1 MARLIAQEQY
11 RFVLLVR
18 ARSLDHAVE
27 RTQRYLQPHFDVDRR
42 ADFEKL
48 LRERIIVGDL
58 TAKTPEFANDSRFL
72 QCRRVLHMA
81 ANTYFGARYDG
92 GAANIGGARAIFD
105 ISCERLS
112 NRLERYVHCST
123 SWVTGVPSCGIFD
136 DNNNNNNSNRISN
149 DEESSTNKVDSPT
162 LIDESF
168 VNCEKTIINKNNSG
182 FYLFNFL
189 KEI

>member
-1 MARLIAQEQY
+1 MLLKERNAIYSRTLTLI
-11 RFVLLVR
+11 
-18 ARSLDHAVE
+18 VE
-27 RTQRYLQPHFDVDRR
+27 RISRNCCANESLSVISQRKRQSLPTIRDSCNVDVSYIW
-42 ADFEKL
+42 L
-48 LRERIIVGDL
+48 PIRI
-58 TAKTPEFANDSRFL
+58 S
-72 QCRRVLHMA
+72 VLVTMA
-81 ANTYFGARYDG
+81 AQR
-92 GAANIGGARAIFD
+92 ISVARAFD

-182 FYLFNFL
+182 FYLFNFF